1 MKFAK
6 AFSIAL
12 LAGAV
17 SFVGMAHA
25 GKAPRLHRDVYD
37 CVYTYR
43 KTLTIVVCTN
53 ERTGDRTVFI
63 YNTKPKE

>member
-1 MKFAK
+1 MKFYK
-6 AFSIAL
+6 AMLATAF
-12 LAGAV
+12 AGAV
-17 SFVGMAHA
+17 LMAGVAHA

-37 CVYTYR
+37 CKYTHK

-53 ERTGDRTVFI
+53 ERTGDRTVFV